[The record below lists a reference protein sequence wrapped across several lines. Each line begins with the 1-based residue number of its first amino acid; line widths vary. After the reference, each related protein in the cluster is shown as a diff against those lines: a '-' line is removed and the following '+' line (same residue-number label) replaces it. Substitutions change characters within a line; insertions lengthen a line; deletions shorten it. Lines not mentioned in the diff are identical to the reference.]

1 MKKFIKTVTV
11 ILLSVLFTVPTMAR
25 TKNDRISEN
34 TIPIAGNMYAICATV
49 TDINYNYNTI
59 TFTDFDGEM
68 WAAYDTETWKYTNDR
83 IYCLLFNNNGTET
96 LYDDEIIKILI
107 VI

>member
-1 MKKFIKTVTV
+1 MKKFIKTIAT
-11 ILLSVLFTVPTMAR
+11 ILFTVLFASSAMAK
-25 TKNDRISEN
+25 TKSDRISKN
-34 TIPIAGNMYAICATV
+34 TIPIAGNLYAICATV

-59 TFTDFDGEM
+59 TFTDLDGEM
-68 WAAYDTETWKYTNDR
+68 WAAYDTETWKYTDSQ
-83 IYCLLFNNNGTET
+83 IYCLLFNNNGTEM